1 MSKNSRTTTKYK
13 LPRSQLKN
21 LAINKRGNLGSKRW
35 KIDFD
40 YTHQLNEEEKRFLN
54 DFTEEYYIANFKKNG
69 DGTYKSRF
77 LKSKKARRKSWYE
90 NNVSNRCVMS
100 LNGVQGKVTTQ
111 ELKGKPSDSPHG
123 GVNEFIDFFTPNKDE
138 IEDTIIDRIDFKTS
152 PEVLRRLEEIRKL
165 LPKRKKT

>member
-1 MSKNSRTTTKYK
+1 MSKNSRTSTKYK
-13 LPRSQLKN
+13 LPRNQLKN

-40 YTHQLNEEEKRFLN
+40 YTHQLNDEEKRFLN
-54 DFTEEYYIANFKKNG
+54 DFTEEYYIANFKKKP

-77 LKSKKARRKSWYE
+77 LKSKKDRRKSWYE

-111 ELKGKPSDSPHG
+111 ELKGKFSDRPNAN
-123 GVNEFIDFFTPNKDE
+123 VNEYVDSFVAGKDE
-138 IEDTIIDRIDFKTS
+138 IEDTIIDRIDFTTS
-152 PEVLRRLEEIRKL
+152 PEVLHRLEEIRKL
-165 LPKRKKT
+165 LPKRKRT